1 MCESMV
7 IVLSVTLTRLAYT
20 HSLSPLFAHGALAY
34 GGFAIGKLPECII
47 VSTPDI
53 GSSFTNGGVE
63 FNARV
68 IFIIGDGLLL
78 INHGCCEG
86 SIAVGD
92 LPDVE
97 VPDSI
102 EPDLLFIPST

>member
-1 MCESMV
+1 MV

-68 IFIIGDGLLL
+68 IFII
-78 INHGCCEG
+78 
-86 SIAVGD
+86 
-92 LPDVE
+92 DV
-97 VPDSI
+97 VKVQLQWVI
-102 EPDLLFIPST
+102 CQMLKFQTA